1 MIDYIIKCHAQCKQP
16 IRSSCFS
23 RDQSFLTMSLPRC
36 FTLIGDSN
44 VRRHMNPTNC
54 RDRPLMS
61 GCQVLPCT
69 KLSLLAESLKAIRS
83 ESTVCV
89 LSCLTNFIAS
99 SSEAGAVSHR
109 VVPILQDVL
118 QAVNEAA
125 QSTPG
130 RNFLISPPMYRKT
143 PLWYRDGMPE
153 IMTKFS
159 EIMSGRRESVYLM
172 SSFPNPVLE
181 DDGVHLSLYSGLEF
195 VLHLFDEAT
204 SVLDSIGSSVSVAT
218 SKTSE
223 ASRVL
228 QDRVMAIEQD
238 HRRLNL
244 AFETKFAEDS
254 ELFDFHENLRMED
267 WFVISGLARLPQG
280 LSPKDW
286 QSQTV
291 KDVQGII
298 TLLLKK
304 DLPIVYVQN
313 NTGRHK
319 DAVTKY
325 FVQMRSS
332 QDSAEIRDTFGA
344 FFVGGEHRP
353 AELKH
358 VSIRNRVTPATLGR
372 VAILR
377 VFGER
382 YLASNPG
389 AKVQTIGYKPRP
401 LLKLTPPASASS
413 DSRIQTYNFIQAV
426 NSLPANFTSDEQA
439 QILREISP
447 KLYGRL
453 RQTFVVISDDMVKKR
468 SKGRSGSGR
477 NAASGNAADGDAE
490 ADADG
495 DATARSPASGSSGRG
510 RGSNRGRGSRNGKR
524 GPSPIPGGAEKHRK

>member
-89 LSCLTNFIAS
+89 LSCLT
-99 SSEAGAVSHR
+99 
-109 VVPILQDVL
+109 
-118 QAVNEAA
+118 
-125 QSTPG
+125 
-130 RNFLISPPMYRKT
+130 
-143 PLWYRDGMPE
+143 
-153 IMTKFS
+153 
-159 EIMSGRRESVYLM
+159 
-172 SSFPNPVLE
+172 
-181 DDGVHLSLYSGLEF
+181 
-195 VLHLFDEAT
+195 
-204 SVLDSIGSSVSVAT
+204 
-218 SKTSE
+218 
-223 ASRVL
+223 
-228 QDRVMAIEQD
+228 
-238 HRRLNL
+238 
-244 AFETKFAEDS
+244 
-254 ELFDFHENLRMED
+254 
-267 WFVISGLARLPQG
+267 
-280 LSPKDW
+280 
-286 QSQTV
+286 
-291 KDVQGII
+291 
-298 TLLLKK
+298 
-304 DLPIVYVQN
+304 
-313 NTGRHK
+313 
-319 DAVTKY
+319 
-325 FVQMRSS
+325 
-332 QDSAEIRDTFGA
+332 
-344 FFVGGEHRP
+344 
-353 AELKH
+353 
-358 VSIRNRVTPATLGR
+358 
-372 VAILR
+372 
-377 VFGER
+377 
-382 YLASNPG
+382 
-389 AKVQTIGYKPRP
+389 KVQTIGYKPRP